1 MLRLSRSRQENAQP
15 LDSVE
20 PEVSPDLYWRIFST
34 EFNLGLRKPTMDSC
48 AKCKAFEVDI
58 KIKQD
63 PDTKIKQEGERDMH
77 RDAAKFAYE
86 D

>member
-1 MLRLSRSRQENAQP
+1 MLLLKRSRQENPQS
-15 LDSVE
+15 LESVE

-34 EFNLGLRKPTMDSC
+34 EFNLHLRKPTTDSC
-48 AKCKAFEVDI
+48 HKCKAFEVDI
-58 KIKQD
+58 KMKQD
-63 PDTKIKQEGERDMH
+63 PDKKIKQEGERDMH